1 MRLALGFNPVFPVR
15 EMTKLAVKAE
25 AGGYDSVWVHESL
38 YQRDVVT
45 YLASILSSTKRIRA
59 ASGAVNT
66 FTRHP
71 VTVAT
76 TFANLAELS
85 EGRAVLGLG
94 LGSFPTIPLIGYK
107 IFPASETKPLRR
119 MKEYV
124 KIVKAVWSGQKVSFK
139 GSFFTVNDLELG
151 FKMAN
156 RVPLYIASLFPMTLR
171 FAGRTADGAIL
182 SPTLATVEGTAR
194 MANLVREGEAAKG
207 RKVEKVSYMMTSLD
221 PDVKAARETV
231 KKFYFFLYQLSDV
244 LPPNTLEKYGVTE
257 ERLRPMKEAWKKG
270 NIPEASRLVPEEA
283 VDALT
288 IVGTPDE
295 ALERV
300 SEYVDAGVDLP
311 ILMPIGN
318 TAYAMEALAPGERLA
333 A

>member
-1 MRLALGFNPVFPVR
+1 MRLALGFNPVFPVK

-25 AGGYDSVWVHESL
+25 GKGYESIWVHESL

-45 YLASILSSTKRIRA
+45 YLASILSSTTRIKA
-59 ASGAVNT
+59 ASGAINT

-71 VTVAT
+71 VTTAT

-85 EGRAVLGLG
+85 DGRAILGLG

-119 MKEYV
+119 MSEYV
-124 KIVKAVWSGQKVSFK
+124 RILRAVWSGEKVDFK
-139 GSFFTVNDLELG
+139 GTFFTVNDLQLG
-151 FKMAN
+151 FKMAHQ
-156 RVPLYIASLFPMTLR
+156 VPLYLASLFPMTLK
-171 FAGRTADGAIL
+171 FAGKNADGAIL

-194 MANLVREGEAAKG
+194 LASFVKEGESAG
-207 RKVEKVSYMMTSLD
+207 NRKVDRASYMMTSMD
-221 PDVKAARETV
+221 PDLKAAKEAV

-257 ERLRPMKEAWKKG
+257 ERLRPMKDAWKKG
-270 NIPEASRLVPEEA
+270 DVAEASRLVPEEA

-288 IVGTPDE
+288 IVGTLDR
-295 ALERV
+295 ALQRV
-300 SEYVDAGVDLP
+300 SEYLKAGVDLP
-311 ILMPIGN
+311 IIMPIGN
-318 TAYAMEALAPGERLA
+318 TAYAMDSLAPGERSPA
-333 A
+333 

>member
-1 MRLALGFNPVFPVR
+1 MRLALGFNPVLPVR
-15 EMTKLAVKAE
+15 EMTNIAVKAE
-25 AGGYDSVWVHESL
+25 SLGYESFWVHESL

-45 YLASILSSTKRIRA
+45 YLASILSSTRRIRA

-71 VTVAT
+71 VTMAA

-94 LGSFPTIPLIGYK
+94 LGSFPTIPLIGFRV
-107 IFPASETKPLRR
+107 FPAAETKPLRR
-119 MKEYV
+119 MREYV
-124 KIVKAVWSGQKVSFK
+124 KIVRAVWSGEKVSFK
-139 GSFFTVNDLELG
+139 GTFFTVNDLELG
-151 FKMAN
+151 FKMVYP
-156 RVPLYIASLFPMTLR
+156 VPLY
-171 FAGRTADGAIL
+171 GAIL

-194 MANLVREGEAAKG
+194 MAGFVKEGETAAE
-207 RKVEKVSYMMTSLD
+207 RKVDRASYMMTSLD
-221 PDVKAARETV
+221 PDVEAARETV

-244 LPPNTLEKYGVTE
+244 LPANTLEKYGVTE

-288 IVGTPDE
+288 IVGTPDR
-295 ALERV
+295 AMQRV
-300 SEYVDAGVDLP
+300 AEYAKVGVDLP

-318 TAYAMEALAPGERLA
+318 TAYAIQSLAPGGG
-333 A
+333 

>member
-1 MRLALGFNPVFPVR
+1 MRLAIGFNPVVPVR
-15 EMTKLAVKAE
+15 EMTKLAVSAE
-25 AGGYDSVWVHESL
+25 AAGYDSIWVHESL

-45 YLASILSSTKRIRA
+45 YLASILSSTKRLKA

-71 VTVAT
+71 VTMAT

-85 EGRAVLGLG
+85 EGRAILGLG
-94 LGSFPTIPLIGYK
+94 LGSFPTIPLLGFK

-124 KIVKAVWSGQKVSFK
+124 QVMRDVWSGRKVSFK
-139 GSFFTVNDLELG
+139 GTFFTVNDLELG
-151 FKMAN
+151 FKVSHG
-156 RVPLYIASLFPMTLR
+156 VPLFIASLFPMTLR

-182 SPTLATVEGTAR
+182 SPTLSTVEGTAR
-194 MANLVREGEAAKG
+194 QADFVKEGESAAD
-207 RKVEKVSYMMTSLD
+207 RRVEKASYMMTSLD
-221 PDVKAARETV
+221 PDAKLARETV

-244 LPPNTLEKYGVTE
+244 LPPGILEKYGVSE
-257 ERLRPMKEAWKKG
+257 ERLKPMKDAWKKG
-270 NIPEASRLVPEEA
+270 NITEASSLVPEEA

-288 IVGTPDE
+288 IVGTPDR

-300 SEYVDAGVDLP
+300 SEYVKAGVNLP
-311 ILMPIGN
+311 VLMPIGN
-318 TAYAMEALAPGERLA
+318 VAYAMKSLAPG
-333 A
+333 

>member
-1 MRLALGFNPVFPVR
+1 MRLALGFNPVFPVK
-15 EMTKLAVKAE
+15 EMTRLAVKAE
-25 AGGYDSVWVHESL
+25 SNGYESFWIHESL

-45 YLASILSSTKRIRA
+45 YLASILSSTTRIKA
-59 ASGAVNT
+59 ASGAINT

-71 VTVAT
+71 VTTAT

-85 EGRAVLGLG
+85 EGRAILGLG
-94 LGSFPTIPLIGYK
+94 LGSFPTIPLIGFK

-119 MKEYV
+119 MREYV
-124 KIVKAVWSGQKVSFK
+124 KILRAVWSGQKVSFK
-139 GSFFTVNDLELG
+139 GSVFTVNGLDLG
-151 FKMAN
+151 FKMTHQ
-156 RVPLYIASLFPMTLR
+156 VPLYLASLFPMTLR
-171 FAGRTADGAIL
+171 FAGKTADGAIL

-194 MANLVREGEAAKG
+194 MAGFVKEGEVSG
-207 RKVEKVSYMMTSLD
+207 NRKVERASYMMTSLD

-244 LPPNTLEKYGVTE
+244 LPPNTLERYGVTE

-270 NIPEASRLVPEEA
+270 NVAEASRLVPEEA

-288 IVGTPDE
+288 IVGTPDK
-295 ALERV
+295 ALQRV
-300 SEYVDAGVDLP
+300 SEYAKAGVDLP
-311 ILMPIGN
+311 IIMPIGN
-318 TAYAMEALAPGERLA
+318 TAYAMDSLAPGERLA

>member
-1 MRLALGFNPVFPVR
+1 MKLALGFNPVFPVR
-15 EMTKLAVKAE
+15 EMTSLAVKAE
-25 AGGYDSVWVHESL
+25 ALGYDSFWVHESL

-45 YLASILSSTKRIRA
+45 YLASMLSATKKIRA

-71 VTVAT
+71 VTMAT

-94 LGSFPTIPLIGYK
+94 LGSFPTIPLIGFK
-107 IFPASETKPLRR
+107 IFPAAETKPLKR

-124 KIVKAVWSGQKVSFK
+124 EIVKAVWSGQKVSYK

-151 FKMAN
+151 FKMTQ

-194 MANLVREGEAAKG
+194 MAGFVGEGETAG
-207 RKVEKVSYMMTSLD
+207 NRRVEKASYMMTSLD
-221 PDVKAARETV
+221 PDVKSARETV

-244 LPPNTLEKYGVTE
+244 LPPSTLEKYGVTE

-270 NIPEASRLVPEEA
+270 NVSEASKLVPEEA

-288 IVGTPDE
+288 IVGTPDR

-300 SEYVDAGVDLP
+300 AEYNKAGVDLP

-318 TAYAMEALAPGERLA
+318 TAYALESLAPGGRPSA
-333 A
+333 

>member
-1 MRLALGFNPVFPVR
+1 MRLALGFNPVLPVR
-15 EMTKLAVKAE
+15 EMTNIAVKAE
-25 AGGYDSVWVHESL
+25 SLGYESFWVHESL

-45 YLASILSSTKRIRA
+45 YLASILSSTRRIRA

-71 VTVAT
+71 VTMAA

-94 LGSFPTIPLIGYK
+94 LGSFPTIPLIGFRV
-107 IFPASETKPLRR
+107 FPAAETKPLRR
-119 MKEYV
+119 MREYV
-124 KIVKAVWSGQKVSFK
+124 KIVRAVWSGEKVSFK
-139 GSFFTVNDLELG
+139 GTFFTVNDLELG
-151 FKMAN
+151 FKMVYP
-156 RVPLYIASLFPMTLR
+156 VPLYVASLFPMTLR
-171 FAGRTADGAIL
+171 FAGRAADGAIL

-194 MANLVREGEAAKG
+194 MAGFVKEGETAAE
-207 RKVEKVSYMMTSLD
+207 RKVDRASYMMTSLD
-221 PDVKAARETV
+221 PDVEAARETV

-244 LPPNTLEKYGVTE
+244 LPANTLEKYGVTE

-288 IVGTPDE
+288 IVGTPDR
-295 ALERV
+295 AMQRV
-300 SEYVDAGVDLP
+300 AEYAKVGVDLP

-318 TAYAMEALAPGERLA
+318 TAYAIQSLAPGGG
-333 A
+333 

>member
-1 MRLALGFNPVFPVR
+1 MRLALGFNPVLPVR
-15 EMTKLAVKAE
+15 AVTKVASKAE
-25 AGGYDSVWVHESL
+25 AAGYESIWIHESL

-45 YLASILSSTKRIRA
+45 YLASILSSTKWIKA
-59 ASGAVNT
+59 ASGAINT

-71 VTVAT
+71 VTTAT

-85 EGRAVLGLG
+85 EGRAILGLG
-94 LGSFPTIPLIGYK
+94 LGSFPTIPLLGYK

-119 MKEYV
+119 VKEYV
-124 KIVKAVWSGQKVSFK
+124 EVLKAVWSGDKVSYH
-139 GSFFTVNDLELG
+139 GSVFTVNDLELG
-151 FKMAN
+151 FKMTHP
-156 RVPLYIASLFPMTLR
+156 VPLYLASLFPMTLR

-194 MANLVREGEAAKG
+194 LAGFVTEGEMAG
-207 RKVEKVSYMMTSLD
+207 RRKVDRVSYMMTSMD
-221 PDVKAARETV
+221 PDLKAARETV

-244 LPPNTLEKYGVTE
+244 LPANTLESYGVTE

-270 NIPEASRLVPEEA
+270 NLAEASRLVPEEA

-288 IVGTPDE
+288 IVGTPDR
-295 ALERV
+295 ALQRV
-300 SEYVDAGVDLP
+300 SEYLKVGVNLP
-311 ILMPIGN
+311 IIMPIGN
-318 TAYAMEALAPGERLA
+318 AAYAMDSLAPGERLA

>member
-1 MRLALGFNPVFPVR
+1 VRLALGFNPVFPVR
-15 EMTKLAVKAE
+15 EMTRLAVKAE
-25 AGGYDSVWVHESL
+25 TSGYESVWIHESL

-45 YLASILSSTKRIRA
+45 YLASILSSTKRIKA
-59 ASGAVNT
+59 ASGAINT

-71 VTVAT
+71 VTTAT

-85 EGRAVLGLG
+85 EGRAILGLG

-124 KIVKAVWSGQKVSFK
+124 RILQGLWSGQKVTFK
-139 GSFFTVNDLELG
+139 GSVFTVNDLELG
-151 FKMAN
+151 FKMTHK
-156 RVPLYIASLFPMTLR
+156 VPLYLASLFPMTLK
-171 FAGRTADGAIL
+171 FAGRSADGAIL

-194 MANLVREGEAAKG
+194 LANFVKEGELAG
-207 RKVEKVSYMMTSLD
+207 NRKVEKVSYMMTSMD
-221 PDVKAARETV
+221 PDLNAARETV

-270 NIPEASRLVPEEA
+270 DIPGASRLVPEEA

-288 IVGTPDE
+288 IVGTPDR
-295 ALERV
+295 ALQRV
-300 SEYVDAGVDLP
+300 SEYQKIGVDLP
-311 ILMPIGN
+311 IIMPIGN
-318 TAYAMEALAPGERLA
+318 TAYAMDSLAPPERLPA
-333 A
+333 

>member
-15 EMTKLAVKAE
+15 EMTEIALRAE
-25 AGGYDSVWVHESL
+25 AKGYESIWIHESL

-45 YLASILSSTKRIRA
+45 YLASILSSTTRIKA
-59 ASGAVNT
+59 ASGAINT

-71 VTVAT
+71 VTTAT
-76 TFANLAELS
+76 TFANLSELS
-85 EGRAVLGLG
+85 GGRAVLGLG

-119 MKEYV
+119 VMEYV
-124 KIVKAVWSGQKVSFK
+124 RILRAVWSGQKVSFK

-151 FKMAN
+151 FKMTHQ
-156 RVPLYIASLFPMTLR
+156 VPLYLASLFPMTLR
-171 FAGRTADGAIL
+171 FAGRSADGAIL

-194 MANLVREGEAAKG
+194 MADFVKEGEAAG
-207 RKVEKVSYMMTSLD
+207 NRKVDRVSYMMTSLD
-221 PDVKAARETV
+221 PDAKAARETV
-231 KKFYFFLYQLSDV
+231 KKFYFFIYQLSDV

-257 ERLRPMKEAWKKG
+257 ERLKPMKDAWRKG
-270 NIPEASRLVPEEA
+270 NIGEASRLVPEEA

-288 IVGTPDE
+288 IVGTPEE

-300 SEYVDAGVDLP
+300 SEYVKVGVDLP
-311 ILMPIGN
+311 IIMPIGN
-318 TAYAMEALAPGERLA
+318 TGYALDSLAPGERLPA
-333 A
+333 

>member
-1 MRLALGFNPVFPVR
+1 MRLALGFNPVFPVK
-15 EMTKLAVKAE
+15 EMTRLAVKAE
-25 AGGYDSVWVHESL
+25 SNGYESFWIHESL

-45 YLASILSSTKRIRA
+45 YLASILSSTKRIKA
-59 ASGAVNT
+59 ASGAINT

-71 VTVAT
+71 VTTAT

-85 EGRAVLGLG
+85 EGRAILGLG

-119 MKEYV
+119 MREYV
-124 KIVKAVWSGQKVSFK
+124 KILRAVWSGQKVSFK
-139 GSFFTVNDLELG
+139 GSVFTVNDLDLG
-151 FKMAN
+151 FKMTHQ
-156 RVPLYIASLFPMTLR
+156 VPLYLASLFPMTLR
-171 FAGRTADGAIL
+171 FAGKAADGAIL

-194 MANLVREGEAAKG
+194 MAGFVKEGELSGNRTVDRA
-207 RKVEKVSYMMTSLD
+207 SYMMTSLD

-244 LPPNTLEKYGVTE
+244 LPPNTLEGYGVTE

-270 NIPEASRLVPEEA
+270 NLAEASRLVPEEA

-288 IVGTPDE
+288 IVGTPDR
-295 ALERV
+295 ALQRV
-300 SEYVDAGVDLP
+300 SEYVKVGVDLP
-311 ILMPIGN
+311 IIMPIGN
-318 TAYAMEALAPGERLA
+318 TAYAMDSLAPGERLPA
-333 A
+333 